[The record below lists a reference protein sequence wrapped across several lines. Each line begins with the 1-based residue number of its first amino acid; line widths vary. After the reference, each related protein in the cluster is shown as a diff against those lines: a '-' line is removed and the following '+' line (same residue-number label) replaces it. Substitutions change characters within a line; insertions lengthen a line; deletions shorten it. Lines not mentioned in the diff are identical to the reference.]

1 MSRSGCDVGNARRP
15 PTVQRTMDSTPRT
28 GWRRRP
34 PTTSLLAL
42 LAATALAACGPADGA
57 QAPSAATTTSEAAP
71 SHVPTAPPDPVTPP
85 PTDPSPPDPS
95 GVDEP
100 PDLVVTS
107 EAGTSH
113 RRPYTWCRTTAGA
126 GVCADGRPT
135 ADGRVDVRGTL
146 QLSLPLD
153 GWTLAATR
161 WIELDDPEGP
171 RVRLRSTGEGRWEV
185 AERLPRG
192 PHILEISGRG
202 PQGDAFWAVPVTVLD
217 GS

>member
-1 MSRSGCDVGNARRP
+1 
-15 PTVQRTMDSTPRT
+15 MDSMPHRGTQ
-28 GWRRRP
+28 RRAH
-34 PTTSLLAL
+34 TTAGLVALMTLAIL
-42 LAATALAACGPADGA
+42 GGCGPADGA
-57 QAPSAATTTSEAAP
+57 QPPPATAATSEKAPSQ
-71 SHVPTAPPDPVTPP
+71 VPTAPTGPTTPP
-85 PTDPSPPDPS
+85 PSDPSPPDPS
-95 GVDEP
+95 GLDEP

-113 RRPYTWCRTTAGA
+113 RRPYTWCWTTAEA

-135 ADGRVDVRGTL
+135 ADDRVDVRGTL
-146 QLSLPLD
+146 QLSLPLE
-153 GWTLAATR
+153 GWTLAVTR

-192 PHILEISGRG
+192 PHILEVSGRG